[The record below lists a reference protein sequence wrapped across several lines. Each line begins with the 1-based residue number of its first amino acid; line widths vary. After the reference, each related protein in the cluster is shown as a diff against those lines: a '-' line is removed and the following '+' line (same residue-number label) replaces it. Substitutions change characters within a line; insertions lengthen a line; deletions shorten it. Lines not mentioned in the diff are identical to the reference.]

1 MYKSFTALMAM
12 ASMATAAP
20 FAARQEEARK
30 LVIGG
35 PGQILTADFTG
46 DNFKITGFY
55 NQSGAAPSWLLPQ
68 KPDLLYA
75 VNENANDLNLFTLGD
90 ASAGLTLQDTVQG
103 LAGVVSLAFNADST
117 RIVGASY
124 GTGKYDVWE
133 VQPDSKLKHS
143 KTVEVTGPLGPDQES
158 HRPHQALLDPS
169 GRYFVIPDLGG
180 DAILVVDTEADY
192 NIVGTTSTGSGSGP
206 RHGGFV
212 SVNGGK
218 EASHY
223 IVATELSNELILF
236 SLEYGT
242 EGGLKFTEIQ
252 RLSTYGPGFPP
263 ATPDK
268 AAAGELAIANNG
280 RDVYVSNRLS
290 GNATDSIAHFVLEK
304 GSEGSNNPELRFVH
318 TVSSGGVLPRMFSLS
333 TDADQG
339 LVFVAN
345 QAGDLGIAALKR
357 DPQTGELQE
366 SPVASLPI
374 ADVTA
379 PEFAGQENVGPQFI
393 QQI

>member
-46 DNFKITGFY
+46 DNFEITGSFK
-55 NQSGAAPSWLLPQ
+55 QSGAAPSWLLHQ
-68 KPDLLYA
+68 NSDLLYA
-75 VNENANDLNLFTLGD
+75 VNENGADLNLFKLGD
-90 ASAGLTLQDTVQG
+90 ASRGLTLRDTVEG
-103 LAGVVSLAFNADST
+103 LEGVVSLAFNADST
-117 RIVGASY
+117 RIVGTSY
-124 GTGKYDVWE
+124 GVGKYEVWD

-143 KTVEVTGPLGPDQES
+143 KTVEVPGPLGPDQKS

-180 DAILVVDTEADY
+180 DAILVVDTEGDY
-192 NIVGTTSTGSGSGP
+192 EITGTVSTGSGSGP

-242 EGGLKFTEIQ
+242 GSDGLKFTELH

-263 ATPDK
+263 KTPDK

-290 GNATDSIAHFVLEK
+290 GNETDSIAHFVLEK
-304 GSEGSNNPELRFVH
+304 GGKGNPELRFAH
-318 TVSSGGVLPRMFSLS
+318 TVSSGGIMPRMFSLS

-345 QAGDLGIAALKR
+345 QHGKLGIAALKR
-357 DPQTGELQE
+357 DPETGELQE

-374 ADVTA
+374 AEVTA
-379 PEFAGQENVGPQFI
+379 PEFRGQENVGPQFI